1 MCWLRSVCYT
11 CTDVSSI
18 PHIVVLENM
27 YIVMRVVVFRCLLVA
42 LCIIALCRMFF
53 TPPLLKL
60 LCKQPC
66 TRRDFFF
73 FFYQTLLYCVRVFI
87 FCPLMKA
94 DAGALNLSVFQYDH
108 TIKLIEGFLLS
119 TQRLERWEGFYFL
132 ISLYAAHCSKP
143 LSLFSY
149 CIYGVWC
156 WYEDIMRHSI
166 CVYL

>member
-73 FFYQTLLYCVRVFI
+73 FLPDTVVLCESFYFLPSYESWRGGTKLVSVSVWSHNKANWRIFTFDSEAGEMRRVLFFNFSLCSTLQQTTVFI
-87 FCPLMKA
+87 FLLYLRSM
-94 DAGALNLSVFQYDH
+94 V
-108 TIKLIEGFLLS
+108 LIWRYNE
-119 TQRLERWEGFYFL
+119 T
-132 ISLYAAHCSKP
+132 
-143 LSLFSY
+143 
-149 CIYGVWC
+149 
-156 WYEDIMRHSI
+156 
-166 CVYL
+166 